1 MDVVRSQSRTVF
13 PARKVAITV
22 VAVLIAAITVAVAR
36 LKPASIAVDRSN
48 VVIETVKSGPMT
60 REVRGSGVL
69 APETTRLL
77 TATTDARV
85 ERVIVQPG
93 TVVTADTIILDLADA
108 QQQQAARDAEWQL
121 RAADAQFETL
131 RAQLESQR
139 LDTEAAVAQL
149 KSEAEQARL
158 RAEADAEL
166 ERQGLAASITRKLS
180 QSNAN
185 ALAQRVA
192 IEEQRLRVSLQSRQ
206 SQLAAQR
213 ANVEQRRAMFE
224 LQRERSRSL
233 SVRAGIDGVVQQIAV
248 QVGQSVTAGT
258 TLARVA
264 QTDRLKAELRVADTQ
279 AKDVAIGEKATIDT
293 RNGIVNGKVSRVD
306 PAVTNGTVVVDI
318 TLTDPLPAGARPDF
332 AIDGTIELDRIADA
346 IYIARPVSAQE
357 NATGTVYRVSRDHGS
372 ATRTTVQF
380 GRASSN
386 TIEIRRGLVAG
397 DEVIVSDTSA
407 FDTHERISLK

>member
-1 MDVVRSQSRTVF
+1 MDVVRTQPRTVF
-13 PARKVAITV
+13 PARKVTIAVVTVLLAGITL
-22 VAVLIAAITVAVAR
+22 AVTR
-36 LKPASIAVDRSN
+36 LKPASMSVDRSN
-48 VVIETVKSGPMT
+48 VVIEAVKRGPMT

-69 APETTRLL
+69 APETTRLV

-93 TVVTADTIILDLADA
+93 TVVSADTIILDLADA
-108 QQQQAARDAEWQL
+108 QQQQSARDAQWQL
-121 RAADAQFETL
+121 RAAEAQFETL

-139 LDTEAAVAQL
+139 LDTESAVAQL

-166 ERQGLAASITRKLS
+166 ERQGLAASITRKVS

-192 IEEQRLRVSLQSRQ
+192 IEERRLRVSSQSRQ

-224 LQRERSRSL
+224 LQGERSRSL
-233 SVRAGIDGVVQQIAV
+233 NVRAGIDGVVQLIAV
-248 QVGQSVTAGT
+248 QVGQSVTAGA

-293 RNGIVNGKVSRVD
+293 RNGIVNGHVSRID

-318 TLTDPLPAGARPDF
+318 TLNDPLPPGARPDL

-346 IYIARPVSAQE
+346 IYVSRPVSAQE
-357 NATGTVYRVSRDHGS
+357 NAAGTVYRVSRDHAS
-372 ATRTTVQF
+372 AVRTIVQF

-386 TIEIRRGLVAG
+386 TIEIRRGLAAG

-407 FDTHERISLK
+407 FDTHERIALK